1 MNGKSITE
9 VVHNSVR
16 NMHAM
21 GVVNA
26 TTLREFDEAC
36 LPQIKE
42 LTPEEIKHLRM
53 SNRISQAV
61 FARLI
66 NSSLSTVRQWEIGRK
81 KPSGVALKILNLVEH
96 NGIKVLYS

>member
-1 MNGKSITE
+1 MNDKSITE
-9 VVHNSVR
+9 IVHNSVR

-21 GVVNA
+21 GVVSA

-36 LPQIKE
+36 LPKIKA
-42 LTPEEIKHLRM
+42 LTPEKIKRLRM
-53 SNRISQAV
+53 DNQISQAV

-66 NSSLSTVRQWEIGRK
+66 NASLSTVRQWEIGKK
-81 KPSGVALKILNLVEH
+81 KPNGIALKILNLIEH